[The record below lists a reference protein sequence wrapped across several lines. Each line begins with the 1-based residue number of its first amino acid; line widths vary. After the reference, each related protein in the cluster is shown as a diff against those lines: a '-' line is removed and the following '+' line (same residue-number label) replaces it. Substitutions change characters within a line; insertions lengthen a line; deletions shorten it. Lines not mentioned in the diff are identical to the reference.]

1 MYAVE
6 FRDVTYTYPG
16 ASRAAVKNIDL
27 TIEKGE
33 VVAIVGPTGAGKSTL
48 AYLLNGT
55 IPHFI
60 EGGKLEGD
68 VIVMGMNTKE
78 HPIRILAR
86 KVALVFDDPNIQ
98 NFGLTVYES
107 VAFGPANLGLPP
119 SEIFKRTGYALK
131 ACRLIGYENR
141 NPRNLSGG
149 EQQSVAIAGA
159 LSMLPDILVL
169 DEATAMLDPLG
180 RQRVY
185 STVQDLNKE
194 YDITV
199 IIMGQDIEELSAIAS
214 RFIVLNDG
222 RILLEGAPSEVLQ
235 NYEKLKEI
243 GLFTPPVTEVAHRLK
258 LDGLWHEKLP
268 VTVEEFVSYVKK
280 CVASAEA
287 TNFIER
293 RYVELERSCSTEKT
307 PVVLLKDVSYVYP
320 ATQSHALKDINLKVF
335 PGEFISI
342 IGQNGS
348 GKTTLAKVIAGILK
362 PTSGTVLID
371 NIDTKNKTLAE
382 LSRMVGYV
390 FQDPDAMLFTG
401 DIEEELSFGPRNIGV
416 PREELK
422 RRVEQ
427 AMRLLNLEKWRGMPI
442 YSLPRGVRKRVAI
455 ASVLTL
461 QPKVLI
467 VDEPTTGQDWN
478 ESINIVETLKK
489 INSSGI
495 TVMMITHEMELAAR
509 YSTRV
514 VVMCGGKVLLDATPR
529 EVFSK
534 PHVLAETYLQPPQIA
549 RAFQKLASCHL
560 PEDVLLPEEAYCI
573 LKKVIGGGA

>member
-280 CVASAEA
+280 CVTSAEA

-293 RYVELERSCSTEKT
+293 RSVELERSCSTEKT

-478 ESINIVETLKK
+478 ESINIVGTLKK

-549 RAFQKLASCHL
+549 RAFQKLASCHF